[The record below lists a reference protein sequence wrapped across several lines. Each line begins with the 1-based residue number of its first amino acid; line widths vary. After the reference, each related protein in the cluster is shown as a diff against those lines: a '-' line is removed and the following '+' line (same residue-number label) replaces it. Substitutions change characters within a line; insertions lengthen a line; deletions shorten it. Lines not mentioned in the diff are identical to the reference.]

1 MGEVTDAGE
10 RDRIEIR
17 GLRLLAHVG
26 VPDAERDVAQ
36 PLELDIDLEV
46 DLRDAAESDAVGD
59 TVDYGA
65 IAVVVAGILGDGR
78 FALLERVAAEVAQAI
93 LAHDG
98 RTRGVT
104 VAVRKLRPPVP
115 LDVASTGVRLRRTRA

>member
-26 VPDAERDVAQ
+26 VPDAERAVAQ
-36 PLELDIDLEV
+36 PVELDIDLEV
-46 DLRDAAESDAVGD
+46 DLRDAAESDAVTD

-65 IAVVVAGILGDGR
+65 VAGAVAEVVTDRR
-78 FALLERVAAEVAQAI
+78 FALLERLAADVADTV
-93 LAHDG
+93 LAHDA
-98 RTRGVT
+98 RTRAVT

-115 LDVASTGVRLRRTRA
+115 LDVGSTGVRLRRTRA

>member
-17 GLRLLAHVG
+17 GLRVLAHVG
-26 VPDAERDVAQ
+26 VPEAERAVAQ
-36 PLELDIDLEV
+36 PVELDIDLEV
-46 DLRDAAESDAVGD
+46 DLRDAAESDAVAD

-65 IAVVVAGILGDGR
+65 IALVVADLVTTGR
-78 FALLERVAAEVAQAI
+78 FALLERIAADTADAI